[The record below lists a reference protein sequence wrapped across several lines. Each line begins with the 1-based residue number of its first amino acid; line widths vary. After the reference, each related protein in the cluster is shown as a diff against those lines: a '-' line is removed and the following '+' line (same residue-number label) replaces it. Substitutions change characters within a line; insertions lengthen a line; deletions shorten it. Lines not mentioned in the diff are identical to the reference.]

1 MSTHVISSGV
11 VPDWQH
17 VRSVIRLARREPTAV
32 IETDAVTEGT
42 GEDARLISSTVS
54 LVFDPDL
61 TPEEQMEFDALL
73 SAVQGLPLFQG
84 LILPTLDQTNEAVKG
99 LTRIVDALLR
109 E

>member
-1 MSTHVISSGV
+1 MSTHVISSGG

-17 VRSVIRLARREPTAV
+17 IRSVIRLAHREPSAV
-32 IETDAVTEGT
+32 TETDVVTEGT
-42 GEDARLISSTVS
+42 GEGARLVSATVS

-61 TPEEQMEFDALL
+61 TPEEKTEFDAVL
-73 SAVQGLPLFQG
+73 SAVQSLPLFQD
-84 LILPTLDQTNEAVKG
+84 LIPTLDQTNEAVKG